1 MAKLKNFNNVND
13 FQNFIKSDE
22 FVEPDISTINHTQTQ
37 YMPVDVL
44 QLNVKEKLSPNEENF
59 KALINTNNNGKVNV
73 WYKKSTASNYTKL
86 NTNDIVYTSGYTQ
99 HLNEITFNTVNS
111 QLDNTSN
118 MIYVVSGRNDT
129 NTSMTISKE
138 IIQYGL
144 ITLDGTTFDATG
156 GSKTIQLKTEASN
169 VWKIIGVPAWLS
181 FSKTSGVGPASITVT
196 AEEYTTTTID
206 RSTYVILSYNINGI
220 TYQINSN
227 AIIQT
232 KADTP
237 TPPPEPKYFYI
248 GNSVQNAIS
257 PNYTYPT
264 NIPANVVTGGTNFL
278 VYYKTNYDTSE
289 LTLSPATDTTANFD
303 HNLNRIY
310 FNVTK
315 NNEDTTPKTFTIN
328 VKHNGTTVGT
338 LTVNQ
343 SAAEAKYFKWSNNQQ
358 NISYTTSSAS
368 TSLTETFTTN
378 YSAVTFEWD
387 VTVITNVSKNN
398 GSINYTVS
406 ENLDESERTGY
417 VYAKYNNVTVG
428 TLTISQNA
436 VEAKYFKWSNGQQQ
450 NTRVVS
456 SATTTGISETFTTN
470 YPNIRFEC
478 DGTVVTNVS
487 SGNNIIRFNVSQ
499 NPDVIVRIGLINAYN
514 GTNHVGT
521 LTVNQ
526 SAAEEKYFKWSNG
539 QQDITEIDVISA
551 STTLSENF
559 TTNYSAI
566 TFECDGTVCTAVTK
580 NSNFISYTVS
590 ENPDESERTG
600 YVYAKYNN
608 VTVGTLTAIQQP
620 GEKDYSSQYLTFIL
634 KENGFISWKTYAE
647 GNEKTIYYSK
657 DNGLTWS
664 SVTSNYDST
673 PIILVNANEPIIFKG
688 NNNSYARISYE
699 EEYRNSFVSYVEHEV
714 EGNIMSLIYGD
725 DFIGKTSFP
734 DGSKYNLSQLFFD
747 DRKLVSAE
755 NLVLPARNL
764 PEECY
769 YDMFSNCTSL
779 KKPPKKLEPATAL
792 GKQCYCAMFAG
803 CTSLIETPRFNLNT
817 VSSGCCD
824 DMFSYCTSLVNA
836 NNIFLSVTTLANY
849 CYNRMFYGCTSL
861 VSAPELPAT
870 TLVDYC
876 YQSMFQGCTSLVT
889 APELPATT
897 LANYCYQSMFNGCTN
912 LTTAPELP
920 ATTLAFYCYY
930 YMFSGCGKLNYIK
943 CLSQTPLSSSYA
955 TGWVNSVASTGTFIK
970 DANTTHPIGNY
981 GIPNGWIIQNA

>member
-232 KADTP
+232 KADEP
-237 TPPPEPKYFYI
+237 TPPPEPKYFYM
-248 GNSVQNAIS
+248 GDSLENAIY

-264 NIPANVVTGGTNFL
+264 NIPANVSSVNYH

-310 FNVTK
+310 FNVTN

-343 SAAEAKYFKWSNNQQ
+343 SAAEEKYFKWSNNQQ

-387 VTVITNVSKNN
+387 GTVITNVSKNN

-470 YPNIRFEC
+470 YPNIRFEW

-526 SAAEEKYFKWSNG
+526 SAAEEKYFKWSNN
-539 QQDITEIDVISA
+539 QDITEIDVISA

-600 YVYAKYNN
+600 YVYAKYNGT
-608 VTVGTLTAIQQP
+608 TVGTLTVNQQP
-620 GEKDYSSQYLTFIL
+620 GKKDYSSQYLTFKI
-634 KENGFISWKTYAE
+634 KEGGVISWLAT
-647 GNEKTIYYSK
+647 GNAMRRTISYSR
-657 DNGLTWS
+657 DNGTSWTEI
-664 SVTSNYDST
+664 TSNMGGSA
-673 PIILVNANEPIIFKG
+673 PIISVNAGDTIIFKG
-688 NNNSYARISYE
+688 TNTTYSDGAYF
-699 EEYRNSFVSYVEHEV
+699 SFFNTENIKIDV

-725 DFIGKTSFP
+725 DFKNKTSFP
-734 DGSKYNLSQLFFD
+734 SGSNANFWLFFSNCD
-747 DRKLVSAE
+747 VVSAE
-755 NLVLPARNL
+755 NLILPATTLTRS
-764 PEECY
+764 CY
-769 YDMFSNCTSL
+769 NSMFSNCT
-779 KKPPKKLEPATAL
+779 
-792 GKQCYCAMFAG
+792 
-803 CTSLIETPRFNLNT
+803 NL
-817 VSSGCCD
+817 V
-824 DMFSYCTSLVNA
+824 A
-836 NNIFLSVTTLANY
+836 
-849 CYNRMFYGCTSL
+849 
-861 VSAPELPAT
+861 
-870 TLVDYC
+870 
-876 YQSMFQGCTSLVT
+876 

-897 LANYCYQSMFNGCTN
+897 LANQCYASMFDNCTS
-912 LTTAPELP
+912 LTTAPALPATTLMQDCYSGMFSGCTSLVNAPALP
-920 ATTLAFYCYY
+920 ATTLAKNCYAYMFQGCTSLATAPVLSATTLAQSCYY
-930 YMFSGCGKLNYIK
+930 YMFYGCRNLKYIK
-943 CLSQTPLSSSYA
+943 CLATDISAGQCTNNWVQGVASSGTFVKAASM
-955 TGWVNSVASTGTFIK
+955 TGWSTG
-970 DANTTHPIGNY
+970 NS
-981 GIPNGWIIQNA
+981 GIPNGWTVLNI